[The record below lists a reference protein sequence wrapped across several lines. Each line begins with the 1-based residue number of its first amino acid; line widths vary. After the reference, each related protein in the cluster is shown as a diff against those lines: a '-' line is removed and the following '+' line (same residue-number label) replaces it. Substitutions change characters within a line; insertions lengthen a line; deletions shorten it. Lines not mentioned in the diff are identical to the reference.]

1 MGSFVGT
8 ESDGRLFSEGN
19 ELKLMLCTET
29 GFLGEKD
36 EETWG
41 TGTQPLRE
49 SNPEPFPL
57 KSRTHGD
64 RSTSGLKAIS
74 LVSPSL
80 NLTQM
85 IIELI
90 FIIATTLPPTRKEKK
105 RSSLRIFVKYF
116 NHFSRFNQS
125 SHFVLIIIIMLV
137 ILIIL
142 SNLN

>member
-74 LVSPSL
+74 LVSP
-80 NLTQM
+80 NHFNHIDQ
-85 IIELI
+85 
-90 FIIATTLPPTRKEKK
+90 
-105 RSSLRIFVKYF
+105 F
-116 NHFSRFNQS
+116 NHFN
-125 SHFVLIIIIMLV
+125 HFDHLLIISITFQPF
-137 ILIIL
+137 
-142 SNLN
+142 